1 MEPGRF
7 QLNLSPGPHPVSLD
21 EEQFYRVLSNLKD
34 NALRYASTRPLVI
47 TLTVERREGQECIRF
62 ADNGQGVPEE
72 ALPRLFDQ
80 FWRLDQAR
88 SAQNGE
94 GTGLGLYIVKYI
106 VEAHGGTIQAENDGG
121 LAFTIL
127 LPRKEDSYD

>member
-1 MEPGRF
+1 M
-7 QLNLSPGPHPVSLD
+7 
-21 EEQFYRVLSNLKD
+21 
-34 NALRYASTRPLVI
+34 
-47 TLTVERREGQECIRF
+47 
-62 ADNGQGVPEE
+62 
-72 ALPRLFDQ
+72 PRLFDQ

-127 LPRKEDSYD
+127 LP